1 MDGTHHHSIA
11 LSDRIGRA
19 KIKTLQYEVTYRTL
33 SIYVWYLKVLFC
45 PAPADALIL
54 ALRVYF
60 TTQAIT
66 QAIAHKTPKTATMT
80 TTTTGGVMGGMTS
93 SSHPDTTTSLPPLL
107 PFLSLAVALL
117 FFAYQLLVSRPRSK
131 GGSRGPPVV
140 SSSPVVG
147 VPVVG
152 TILEFGRSPVKMVQ
166 RCYDE
171 YGPVFTVPVSP
182 SVCSFLALPCCC
194 LFAPPPPAPPLS

>member
-1 MDGTHHHSIA
+1 
-11 LSDRIGRA
+11 
-19 KIKTLQYEVTYRTL
+19 
-33 SIYVWYLKVLFC
+33 
-45 PAPADALIL
+45 
-54 ALRVYF
+54 
-60 TTQAIT
+60 
-66 QAIAHKTPKTATMT
+66 MT

-194 LFAPPPPAPPLS
+194 EVVVFLPPPCPPFVIIFAAATGEAG